1 MQTNVEQTLKQDK
14 KNISEPEYLRALALY
29 FISYPFFYKCGTP
42 RTCLE
47 KIELN
52 PRNQL
57 LFELLFVMF
66 ILVVLQ
72 SEGINL
78 NFKPTSLIKVAF
90 QKPAGILEGY
100 SSKAGIFHHENGFFK
115 IISKVL

>member
-1 MQTNVEQTLKQDK
+1 MQTNIEQTLKPDK
-14 KNISEPEYLRALALY
+14 TISVNLSICEPWTFTLSVIHFSINAAL
-29 FISYPFFYKCGTP
+29 P

-57 LFELLFVMF
+57 LFELLFVIF

-100 SSKAGIFHHENGFFK
+100 SSKAGIFHPEYGF
-115 IISKVL
+115 SKS